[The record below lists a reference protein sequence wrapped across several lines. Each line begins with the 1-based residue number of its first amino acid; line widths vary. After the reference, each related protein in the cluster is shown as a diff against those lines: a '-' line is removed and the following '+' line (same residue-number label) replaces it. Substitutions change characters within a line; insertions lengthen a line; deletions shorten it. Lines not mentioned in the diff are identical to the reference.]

1 MLTQLSGLAG
11 PNLFATTSSK
21 DVAAKDK
28 DDFAAIF
35 EQLDVSGEHTE
46 TTKDDL
52 TVEEPDEVENE
63 DVAADADVS
72 DPETG
77 DAELDETAELTDA
90 LLESEV
96 EFNTVESLDHEAADQ
111 VFDLKPVQENDQVR
125 VDQSLRGDPDW
136 TPTQNT
142 DAMPRFVAGTSASG
156 AEPAPSQVVR
166 EIRIAGISNIQAGS
180 ANSAMQ
186 SKPETIATPA
196 SFQPVL
202 GSGTAPAKDNTP
214 QPQLAAAPEKA
225 DMKPEAQVASMATGQ
240 AVNSGNLAPVA
251 GDNAGIVKEPPK
263 PGVDFAR
270 LEPAAP
276 SKPAMFEASR
286 VIGDQAVTGTV
297 EADAS
302 DRWNRA
308 GTATAVPTATDEHVE
323 TRFSYAAL
331 QAHPNEDGVEPRIV
345 VQNEAP
351 KPQPTNVEITNSSRD
366 TPKAKAV
373 VHVDAGAK
381 DALATAAAFPTA
393 VPEIAKDAALAKVGV
408 EGVAEIVAKPNAGET
423 VSPQLK
429 ADAFLTERPV
439 ISPPGLQES
448 DPAGKVSTPE
458 AKAAPAA
465 PNTTAVSSPAMAL
478 GGQPDDL
485 NISIKPFA
493 GKGESAAM
501 PAAEGGKT
509 GFETQTPRPETVTIS
524 APPTKPDTSR
534 PGRRDTREGGVV
546 ESDEV
551 VLTKGQETRVV
562 PEAKATLTM
571 AQPAPAT
578 NGAVT
583 YPFILDG
590 EDTAV
595 EFEETLFS
603 SVSDVK
609 RTAET
614 VFPTQQT
621 IVRPSANHVM
631 RQIAEVANRMSDGG
645 VELRLSPEELG
656 TVRMQF
662 VTTEQGLT
670 VNIQADRPETLDLIR
685 KNIDQ
690 LARDLADS
698 GFENAGFSFGDDGS
712 QGHQNQF
719 GSRGGDPVAEEVAV
733 VKPQQTAPQDG
744 LDIRV

>member
-11 PNLFATTSSK
+11 PNLFATASSK
-21 DVAAKDK
+21 DVVAKDK

-35 EQLDVSGEHTE
+35 EQLDVSGEQTE
-46 TTKDDL
+46 TTKDDM

-63 DVAADADVS
+63 DAAADADVS

-77 DAELDETAELTDA
+77 DAELDEAAELPDE
-90 LLESEV
+90 LLEDELN
-96 EFNTVESLDHEAADQ
+96 FNTVESLDHEAADQ
-111 VFDLKPVQENDQVR
+111 VFDLNPVQENDQVR
-125 VDQSLRGDPDW
+125 VDQPLRGDPDW
-136 TPTQNT
+136 TQTQNT
-142 DAMPRFVAGTSASG
+142 DAMPRFVAGPSVEA
-156 AEPAPSQVVR
+156 AEPVSVLGER
-166 EIRIAGISNIQAGS
+166 EIRMAGIRNVQAGS
-180 ANSAMQ
+180 VDSAMQ

-196 SFQPVL
+196 SFHPLL
-202 GSGTAPAKDNTP
+202 GSGAAPAKDNTP
-214 QPQLAAAPEKA
+214 EPQLAAAPQKV
-225 DMKPEAQVASMATGQ
+225 DVKPEAQVATMATGQ
-240 AVNSGNLAPVA
+240 AVNSGNLATVV
-251 GDNAGIVKEPPK
+251 GDNAGVAEKPPK
-263 PGVDFAR
+263 PGVDFAK
-270 LEPAAP
+270 LEPAER
-276 SKPAMFEASR
+276 SKPAMSEALR
-286 VIGDQAVTGTV
+286 VIGNQAVTGTV

-302 DRWNRA
+302 GRWNRA
-308 GTATAVPTATDEHVE
+308 GTATAVPAMTDEPVE
-323 TRFSYAAL
+323 TRFSYAAP
-331 QAHPNEDGVEPRIV
+331 QAHPNEGGVEPRIV
-345 VQNEAP
+345 VQNETLT
-351 KPQPTNVEITNSSRD
+351 PQSINVEVTSAILGESKETDVLQGNAQVKD
-366 TPKAKAV
+366 TP
-373 VHVDAGAK
+373 
-381 DALATAAAFPTA
+381 ATAATIPTA
-393 VPEIAKDAALAKVGV
+393 VPEIAKDAALAKVGG
-408 EGVAEIVAKPNAGET
+408 EGVADIVAKPTAGES

-429 ADAFLTERPV
+429 TDASLTERPV
-439 ISPPGLQES
+439 TSRAGLPES
-448 DPAGKVSTPE
+448 DPAGKTPMPE
-458 AKAAPAA
+458 TKATPAA
-465 PNTTAVSSPAMAL
+465 PNTTVVSSPAMAL

-485 NISIKPFA
+485 NISIKPIS

-501 PAAEGGKT
+501 PAVEGGKT
-509 GFETQTPRPETVTIS
+509 GFETQTPRPETVSIS

-551 VLTKGQETRVV
+551 VLTKGQETRVAS
-562 PEAKATLTM
+562 EAKATLTM

-603 SVSDVK
+603 SIGDVK
-609 RTAET
+609 RTAEN

-719 GSRGGDPVAEEVAV
+719 GSQGGDPVAEEVAV

>member
-11 PNLFATTSSK
+11 PILFATTSSK
-21 DVAAKDK
+21 DVVAKDK

-52 TVEEPDEVENE
+52 TVEEPEEVENE

-77 DAELDETAELTDA
+77 DAELDEMAEQPDA
-90 LLESEV
+90 LLEKEL
-96 EFNTVESLDHEAADQ
+96 EFNTVESLDHEVADQ

-125 VDQSLRGDPDW
+125 VDQPLRGDPDR
-136 TPTQNT
+136 TQTQNT
-142 DAMPRFVAGTSASG
+142 DAMPRFVAGPSVAG

-166 EIRIAGISNIQAGS
+166 EIRMADIRNVQADS
-180 ANSAMQ
+180 ANSATQ
-186 SKPETIATPA
+186 SKTEINLAPA

-202 GSGTAPAKDNTP
+202 GSGADPAKDNTP
-214 QPQLAAAPEKA
+214 QPQLATAPQKV
-225 DMKPEAQVASMATGQ
+225 DVKPEAQVASMATGQ
-240 AVNSGNLAPVA
+240 AVNSGNLAPVV

-263 PGVDFAR
+263 PGVDFAKF
-270 LEPAAP
+270 EPAEP
-276 SKPAMFEASR
+276 SKPAMFETSR
-286 VIGDQAVTGTV
+286 VIGTQTVTGTV

-302 DRWNRA
+302 GRWNRA
-308 GTATAVPTATDEHVE
+308 GTPTAVSAMTDKHIE
-323 TRFSYAAL
+323 TRFSYAAP
-331 QAHPNEDGVEPRIV
+331 QAHPNEGGVEPRIV
-345 VQNEAP
+345 VQNEALT
-351 KPQPTNVEITNSSRD
+351 PQPTNVEITSASRD
-366 TPKAKAV
+366 TPAEKAI

-381 DALATAAAFPTA
+381 DTLATAAAIPTA

-429 ADAFLTERPV
+429 PDAFLTERPV
-439 ISPPGLQES
+439 NLQAGSPDS
-448 DPAGKVSTPE
+448 DLAGKVSTPE

-465 PNTTAVSSPAMAL
+465 PNTTAVSPPVGAL

-485 NISIKPFA
+485 NISIKPIA

-501 PAAEGGKT
+501 PAAEGGKA
-509 GFETQTPRPETVTIS
+509 GFDTQTIRPETVTIS

-534 PGRRDTREGGVV
+534 SGRRDTREGAVV

-690 LARDLADS
+690 LARDLAHS

-719 GSRGGDPVAEEVAV
+719 GSRGGDPVVEEVAV